1 MKKLIA
7 LLMALSLLAFGYAIA
22 ESTPAT
28 VAITFVENPTTGF
41 TWTWTVESGAKT
53 APVEMVDN
61 GYTGAANTEGMEGV
75 GGTHSWTLTGKAEGD
90 ATVTFV
96 YGQAWEGGEVA
107 DTIVYTVHVDKD
119 LNVTVT
125 DVTGLPD
132 QYDPKKGVVQLLENP
147 TTGYTWAFTASNEN
161 VLKLDWDQFVAAETA
176 EGKEAVAGAGGVHV
190 WSFSGMAE
198 GDVTLTYGYAQS
210 WEEGVEPEA
219 TVTYAFH
226 VDKDLNVTLG
236 DVGGDYADY
245 DPQLAL
251 TDE

>member
-41 TWTWTVESGAKT
+41 TWTWAVESGAQT
-53 APVEMVDN
+53 APVEVVDN

-90 ATVTFV
+90 VTVTFV

-119 LNVTVT
+119 LNVTVA

-147 TTGYTWAFTASNEN
+147 TTGYTWEVEPYDSSVVKATGEPEY
-161 VLKLDWDQFVAAETA
+161 QAESQA
-176 EGKEAVAGAGGVHV
+176 IGAGGLYTFRFQTVADGQTALKFIYHRT
-190 WSFSGMAE
+190 FE
-198 GDVTLTYGYAQS
+198 KDVPPIRTF
-210 WEEGVEPEA
+210 EVKI
-219 TVTYAFH
+219 V
-226 VDKDLNVTLG
+226 
-236 DVGGDYADY
+236 VGTMG
-245 DPQLAL
+245 QIL
-251 TDE
+251 EK